1 MTYEEALSYLKQ
13 ISNLKITLS
22 GDIGSG
28 KSTFSKRLA
37 ATLGIDRIY
46 IGQLMREEAQK
57 RKMTLDDFNELLKI
71 DKTIDQ
77 EIDLAQREKS
87 KGYKKVIF
95 EGRTSW
101 YFVENPDLKIYLKV
115 NPDIAA
121 QRVWGDNDNHLRD
134 TYSSI
139 EQIIEANKARK
150 QNEITRYKAL
160 YNIDIADERNFDMV
174 IDTSN
179 TGIEETFSESL
190 ISIAKFM
197 KQKQDL
203 TNISE

>member
-1 MTYEEALSYLKQ
+1 MTYEEALGYLKQ
-13 ISNLKITLS
+13 IPNLKITLS

-28 KSTFSKRLA
+28 KSTFSKRLS

-46 IGQLMREEAQK
+46 IGQLMREEAQ
-57 RKMTLDDFNELLKI
+57 RRGMTLDDFNELLKI

-77 EIDLAQREKS
+77 EIDLAQRKKAE
-87 KGYKKVIF
+87 GYKKVIF

-101 YFVENPDLKIYLKV
+101 YFVENADLKIFLKV

-139 EQIIEANKARK
+139 EQIVEANKARK
-150 QNEITRYKAL
+150 ENEIARYKAL
-160 YNIDIADERNFDMV
+160 YNINIADERNFDLI

-179 TGIEETFSESL
+179 TGIEETFRDSL
-190 ISIAKFM
+190 VSIAQFM